1 MPRLYVVTA
10 TIDPEKTHH
19 LWRSW
24 RENATHDDWEGHVLV
39 NSGQSQGQDD
49 DKVNADLIR
58 LTSPGR
64 YSRALEVVGVVP
76 AFHAVT
82 AALPANDDIIA
93 LLHDDVRINE
103 KGWDEK
109 LLWWFENHPGCVL
122 AGFGGAY
129 GVGREGMYDLC
140 RGCHGSGEQ
149 VLFDAGSI
157 WQAPPSAPP
166 LSPDGPFV
174 KERRACPDCSG
185 TGGFD
190 PMSLARHHFMSNMEG
205 AEAHGERV
213 HTPRPVAVL
222 DGFSMVGRAW
232 FVKEALRELRDR
244 GVVHHAYD
252 VYFGVKARAMG
263 KQTWLLP
270 FDVHHHGG
278 MSAVANP
285 QYADWANRE
294 HGGDQN
300 VWLQAHRAVWEMGRG
315 VMPFDVR
322 KER

>member
-24 RENATHDDWEGHVLV
+24 RENATFDDWEGHVLV
-39 NSGQSQGQDD
+39 NSAQGLVEGAGEQAI
-49 DKVNADLIR
+49 VDLKR
-58 LTSPGR
+58 LTNPGR
-64 YSRALEVVGVVP
+64 LSRTMEVVGVVP

-93 LLHDDVRINE
+93 LLHDDVKINE
-103 KGWDEK
+103 VGWDEK

-129 GVGREGMYDLC
+129 GVGAAGMYQC
-140 RGCHGSGEQ
+140 PRHGGGAEYGE
-149 VLFDAGSI
+149 A
-157 WQAPPSAPP
+157 APWVCQSAE
-166 LSPDGPFV
+166 V
-174 KERRACPDCSG
+174 VSG
-185 TGGFD
+185 TCGMPVYCN
-190 PMSLARHHFMSNMEG
+190 PMTLARHHFMSNMKG

-222 DGFSMVGRAW
+222 DGFSLVGRAW

-285 QYADWANRE
+285 QYADWARRE

-322 KER
+322 KG